1 MRKTVISTIL
11 ASAMVLAAGT
21 AYAEKK
27 ILLKVPVWF
36 PTSLPALGTSPAWV
50 AKQVNAIGGSIKI
63 KVYEPKKL
71 VPPKEMLEAVS
82 KGQVNAGYTTP
93 GYNTGK
99 LGDKGAI
106 FSAVPFGPD
115 APEFLAWVYYGN
127 GRKLWQKTY
136 DDAGFNVQ
144 SVPCGIIA
152 PETSGW
158 FKKEIKT
165 AADLKGLRM
174 RFFGLGAR
182 VMEKLGVSTSQL
194 PGGEIVPALQ
204 KGAIDATEFSM
215 PAIDKRL
222 GINKILKYN
231 YYPGWHQPA
240 TLFDLIINKD
250 TWNKKMSKGQRTVIE
265 LACRAVMTD
274 GLAMGE
280 SMQFDTMKANVKAGT
295 VNKYW
300 SPDMLATFEDKWAEV
315 VKEAIQKD
323 PGFKV
328 IWDDLQ
334 TFRSNYKIWNKWA
347 YLPRPGTRRCR
358 THEANQPRSC

>member
-1 MRKTVISTIL
+1 MRKSLTIL
-11 ASAMVLAAGT
+11 CSATALSLMLAVNPS
-21 AYAEKK
+21 YAEKK

-36 PTSLPALGTSPAWV
+36 PTSLPALGTSPAWI
-50 AKQVNAIGGSIKI
+50 AKHINAIGGSLKM
-63 KVYEPKKL
+63 KTYEPKKL

-93 GYNTGK
+93 GYNMGK
-99 LGDKGAI
+99 LGEKGAI

-127 GRKLWQKTY
+127 GRTLWQKTY

-240 TLFDLIINKD
+240 TLFDLIVNKD
-250 TWNKKMSKGQRTVIE
+250 TWNKEMSKGQRVIVE
-265 LACRAVMTD
+265 LACKAVMTD
-274 GLAMGE
+274 ALAMGE
-280 SMQFDTMKANVKAGT
+280 SMQFDTMKANAKAGT
-295 VNKYW
+295 QNKYW
-300 SPDMLATFEDKWAEV
+300 SDAMLNTFKTKWEEV
-315 VKEAIQKD
+315 VADLIKKD

-328 IWDDLQ
+328 VWDDLQ
-334 TFRSNYKIWNKWA
+334 DFRKDYAIWNKWA
-347 YLPRPGTRRCR
+347 YLPRPGTKRVR
-358 THEANQPRSC
+358 

>member
-1 MRKTVISTIL
+1 MRKKIVNKLVASVAFL
-11 ASAMVLAAGT
+11 ALLGFVAGPVH
-21 AYAEKK
+21 AKK
-27 ILLKVPVWF
+27 VLLKVPVWF
-36 PTSLPALGTSPAWV
+36 PTALPALGTSPAWIE
-50 AKQVNAIGGSIKI
+50 KQINAIGGDVKI
-63 KVYEPKKL
+63 KVYEPGKL

-127 GRKLWQKTY
+127 GRTLWQKTY

-158 FKKEIKT
+158 FSKKINSP
-165 AADLKGLRM
+165 ADLKGLRM

-215 PAIDKRL
+215 PAIDRRL

-250 TWNKKMSKGQRTVIE
+250 TWNSMSKGQQTVVE
-265 LACRAVMTD
+265 LACKAVMTD

-280 SMQFDTMKANVKAGT
+280 SMQFDTMKENLAAGT
-295 VNKYW
+295 QNMYW
-300 SPDMLATFEDKWAEV
+300 SDEMLSTFSTKWDEV
-315 VKEAIQKD
+315 VAEAIAKD

-334 TFRSNYKIWNKWA
+334 EFRSNYKIWNEWA
-347 YLPRPGTRRCR
+347 YLPRPGTVRK
-358 THEANQPRSC
+358 

>member
-1 MRKTVISTIL
+1 MIKKLLSIVA
-11 ASAMVLAAGT
+11 ASLVSFVLMVNASF
-21 AYAEKK
+21 AEPV
-27 ILLKVPVWF
+27 LLKVPVWF
-36 PTSLPALGTSPAWV
+36 PTTLPALGTSPAWV
-50 AKQVNAIGGSIKI
+50 AKHINAIGGDLTMKT
-63 KVYEPKKL
+63 YEPKKL

-93 GYNTGK
+93 GYNMGK

-144 SVPCGIIA
+144 SIPCGIIA

-158 FKKEIKT
+158 FSKEIKKPK
-165 AADLKGLRM
+165 DLKGLRM

-182 VMEKLGVSTSQL
+182 VMEKLGVATSQL

-231 YYPGWHQPA
+231 YFPGWHQPA
-240 TLFDLIINKD
+240 TLFDLIVNKD
-250 TWNKKMSKGQRTVIE
+250 TWNNKMSSGQRTIVE
-265 LACRAVMTD
+265 LACRAVMAD
-274 GLAMGE
+274 ALAMGE
-280 SMQFDTMKANVKAGT
+280 SMQFDTMKENAAAGT
-295 VNKYW
+295 INKYW
-300 SPDMLATFEDKWAEV
+300 SVKMLATFKKQWDIV
-315 VKEAIQKD
+315 VGEMIAKD
-323 PGFKV
+323 PAFKV
-328 IWDDLQ
+328 VWDDLQ
-334 TFRSNYKIWNKWA
+334 AFRANYAIWNEWA
-347 YLPRPGTRRCR
+347 YLPRPGTKRIKK
-358 THEANQPRSC
+358 